1 MAKHAEKPKMEMVL
15 EEQAALS
22 TLSPFPPGQETT
34 QGPWVQD
41 GMVSNAMLV
50 DEGIHH
56 TGPHGCC

>member
-34 QGPWVQD
+34 QGPWV
-41 GMVSNAMLV
+41 
-50 DEGIHH
+50 
-56 TGPHGCC
+56 